1 MTILYLIPVWFFLGM
16 FVPLAWSVS
25 KAYRRSSGPRT
36 VTCPEN
42 TQTATIELDVR
53 HAVAMHVLGN
63 PVRKIQRCSRWPE
76 LEACDRNCLAQV
88 AWQA

>member
-25 KAYRRSSGPRT
+25 RAYRRSSGPR
-36 VTCPEN
+36 VVNCPEN
-42 TQTATIELDVR
+42 SQLATIELDTR

-63 PVRKIQRCSRWPE
+63 PVRKIQHCSRWPE
-76 LEACDRNCLAQV
+76 QQACNRDCLTQV
-88 AWQA
+88 AWGS

>member
-25 KAYRRSSGPRT
+25 RAYRRSSGPR
-36 VTCPEN
+36 VVNCPADS
-42 TQTATIELDVR
+42 QPATIELDVQ

-63 PVRKIQRCSRWPE
+63 PVRKIQQCSRWPE
-76 LEACDRNCLAQV
+76 RQACDRNCLTQV
-88 AWQA
+88 AWPA